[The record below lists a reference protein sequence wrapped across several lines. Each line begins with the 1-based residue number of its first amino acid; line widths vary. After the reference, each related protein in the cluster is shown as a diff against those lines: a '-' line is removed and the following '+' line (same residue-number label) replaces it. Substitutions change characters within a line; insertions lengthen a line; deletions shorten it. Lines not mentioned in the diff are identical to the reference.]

1 MTPMAAI
8 MGQQRLPWFPLLQF
22 MVGIMAAAQATGIR
36 YGTSFHPAAR
46 DAVADFQAQIHQDNM
61 ALVVVYCSV
70 SYDRQELAHALQSA
84 FGDVLVVGCTTAGEL
99 TNQGYCTGTLTGFS
113 LAGSDFY
120 AEAVM
125 FDGLRSFSFSRGI
138 DTARALNASMAARF
152 GDRFQDQVFAM
163 VLVDGLSGAEDSMLS
178 ALHAA
183 LQGIPVMGG
192 SAGDDLALLETYVY
206 KDGTFY
212 SDAAVLTLVQTTRP
226 FRVFKTQHF
235 VGTSQKMVITEANP
249 LKRIVSEINAEPAA
263 YELARILGMDIS
275 DLNHKVFASHPLV
288 VRVGGDDYVR
298 SIQQVY
304 PDGSLQFYCAID
316 EGLVLSVA
324 RAINPIDNLEQ
335 VLQSIEDQIG
345 KPQIVVAFECVLR
358 QLEMEMSGYKDQMGQ
373 VLASHHVIGFCTYGE
388 QFNAMHV
395 NQSLTGIAIAEGWT

>member
-1 MTPMAAI
+1 MAS
-8 MGQQRLPWFPLLQF
+8 
-22 MVGIMAAAQATGIR
+22 AQGPGIR
-36 YGTSFHPAAR
+36 HGTSFLPAAQ
-46 DAVADFQAQIHQDNM
+46 DAVADLRNQIWQDHM

-70 SYDRQELAHALQSA
+70 SYDRLELAGALQNA
-84 FGDVLVVGCTTAGEL
+84 FGNVLVVGCTTAGEL
-99 TNQGYCTGTLTGFS
+99 TNQGYRTGTLTGFS
-113 LAGSDFY
+113 LAGRDFY
-120 AEAVM
+120 AEAVL
-125 FDGLRSFSFSRGI
+125 FDGLRSFSFTRGI
-138 DTARALNASMAARF
+138 DTARALGASMAAHY
-152 GDRFQDQVFAM
+152 GDQFQHQVFAM

-192 SAGDDLALLETYVY
+192 SAGDDLALRETYVY

-212 SDAAVLTLVQTTRP
+212 SDAAVLTLVHTARP

-235 VGTSQKMVITEANP
+235 VGTNQKMVITEADP
-249 LKRIVSEINAEPAA
+249 LKRIVAEINAEPAA
-263 YELARILGMDIS
+263 HELARILGMDVA
-275 DLNHKVFASHPLV
+275 DLNHQVFASHPLV

-324 RAINPIDNLEQ
+324 RTIDPIENLEQ
-335 VLQSIEDQIG
+335 VLHSIEAQIG
-345 KPQIVVAFECVLR
+345 PPQIVVAFECVLR
-358 QLEMEMSGYKDQMGQ
+358 QLEMELSGHKDRMGQ
-373 VLASHHVIGFCTYGE
+373 LLARRNVIGFGTYGE

-395 NQSLTGIAIAEGWT
+395 NQSLTGIAIAEGWK